1 MSEMMGSL
9 TTLSERV
16 DNVEEFALDRRS
28 TTAYKQ
34 MLIKTVS
41 KLRLEGVTNRY
52 VVSKLVDSKLEKYHI
67 WYIDSEEDAD
77 QQEKAQIGEIKAAK
91 DHGGKGMGKGKGKGV
106 FHYPVAQRTVPYYGK
121 AYMRTIKNRKN
132 KHPTNMLG

>member
-77 QQEKAQIGEIKAAK
+77 
-91 DHGGKGMGKGKGKGV
+91 
-106 FHYPVAQRTVPYYGK
+106 
-121 AYMRTIKNRKN
+121 
-132 KHPTNMLG
+132 